1 MEAIMTDPFD
11 SFLAAALAPPNRSP
25 DRQFVGQVQARIAL
39 EDRLRA
45 VRRAGLRRFAL
56 EALALCAVAGGLL
69 TFLRSEA
76 VATLA
81 GQLPGVTLLG
91 LLAAFGL
98 LVALL
103 SVPRPRMI
111 GSIKLNG

>member
-1 MEAIMTDPFD
+1 
-11 SFLAAALAPPNRSP
+11 
-25 DRQFVGQVQARIAL
+25 
-39 EDRLRA
+39 
-45 VRRAGLRRFAL
+45 
-56 EALALCAVAGGLL
+56 LL

-91 LLAAFGL
+91 LLTAFGL

>member
-45 VRRAGLRRFAL
+45 VRRAGLRRFAR
-56 EALALCAVAGGLL
+56 EALALFAVAGGLL

-81 GQLPGVTLLG
+81 GQLPGVTLLR

-98 LVALL
+98 LDPLL
-103 SVPRPRMI
+103 IEPRPTMI